1 MQDTR
6 EQPEG
11 AWLTSTRRAVL
22 TGLSGMTVSTVLPGP
37 ALAATDEEID
47 RAIGALI
54 APARGPIGVAEAQ
67 AFLMENAGLSAMPGL
82 VLAHRFSPLPRTE
95 TAAIMAKITG
105 ERPSL
110 DWFDWMLWQEAH
122 PDVVPTA
129 GFVGLKR
136 AVFEAID
143 PNFEIF
149 LRDPWLDRERARI
162 RFEEVTWGGVRK

>member
-1 MQDTR
+1 MQERRGGLDS
-6 EQPEG
+6 
-11 AWLTSTRRAVL
+11 AWPAGTRRAVL
-22 TGLSGMTVSTVLPGP
+22 TGLSGMALGAALPGA

-47 RAIGALI
+47 RAIAALI
-54 APARGPIGVAEAQ
+54 APSRGPIGVAEAQ

-95 TAAIMAKITG
+95 TAAIMARITG
-105 ERPSL
+105 EKPSL

-149 LRDPWLDRERARI
+149 LRDP
-162 RFEEVTWGGVRK
+162 